1 MEAVLNQLSARRD
14 SLRARLDAMAADD
27 PERPEL
33 VALIKRLDL
42 MLSPAVP
49 SPKAMRKLVK
59 AWEDADS
66 GILVATVPYEEQR
79 ELRVFVKELETS
91 CEVCVKVY
99 HRHRGLKQMVPS
111 SQAMTLRGDK
121 LGEVIDALN
130 HARQYVPTKRL
141 AL

>member
-33 VALIKRLDL
+33 EALIKRLDL

-59 AWEDADS
+59 AQEDADS

-79 ELRVFVKELETS
+79 ELRVFVKENESS

-121 LGEVIDALN
+121 LGDVIDALN

>member
-1 MEAVLNQLSARRD
+1 MEAVITQLSARRD
-14 SLRARLDAMAADD
+14 TLRARLDTLAADD

-33 VALIKRLDL
+33 EALIKRLDL

-59 AWEDADS
+59 AQEDADS

-79 ELRVFVKELETS
+79 ELRVFVKEFDTS

-99 HRHRGLKQMVPS
+99 HRHRGLKQMVPT
-111 SQAMTLRGDK
+111 SQAMTLKGDK